1 MSSLTFADLERCYKQ
16 LSPGMQQYVDIKRQY
31 LDCILL
37 YRMGDFYE
45 TFVDDAVLT
54 SRALELILTVKS
66 CGLEEEKAPM
76 CGVPHHAA
84 QNYVS
89 RLVSAG
95 YKVAICEQNDKSEG
109 EKGLFK
115 RVVTRVI
122 TPGTIIDGE
131 MLVGSKNNYLLSVYF
146 DENKVGASYV
156 DISTGEFE
164 VINIEDNINEQLSD
178 LISRI
183 NPSEILSNEEGA
195 KLYNNLS
202 AVVLGARHASKYYDW
217 AYSLSRAR
225 SNLTEHFGENFE
237 KVYDL
242 KGLNNVIIASGALLE
257 YLKET
262 QKKTMS
268 NINKIKLV
276 RNGNFLTLDMNTR
289 RNLELTE
296 SNRDRKKTGSLLWVL
311 DKTKTSM
318 GARYLRKMIGEP
330 LQDLRQINRRLDAVE
345 ELSGN
350 LILRDKLSK
359 ALDQIFDIERISAKI
374 AYGNINPKE
383 VVTLGASLKK
393 IPALKEALSTASS
406 DLLVSLNNE
415 LVDLSQI
422 ESMIENA
429 FESEVS
435 ASMKDGGFIKA
446 GYNRELD
453 EYRNAKKN
461 GNDWLNKLQEKEI
474 EATGIKTLRIGY
486 NKVFGYYIEV
496 SKGQLEKVPLSYI
509 RKQTTVNGE
518 RFITEDLKQL
528 EDMIVGSGDKAIALE
543 KEIFKQIKEIL
554 LRYLKSFQAISQTIA
569 KIDFLNS
576 LASVA
581 VKNNYTRPNISKN
594 SKSISIVDG
603 RHPVVEQYLTS
614 GEFVSND
621 TNLDEDENRIM
632 VITGPNMSGKSTYMR
647 QVALITLLAHI
658 GSFVPAKKAE
668 VCFVDRI
675 FTRVGASDDL
685 ALGQSTFMVE
695 MSEVALILANAT
707 DKSLILLDE
716 IGRGTSTFDGLSI
729 AWSVIEYISKHFRA
743 KTLFATHYHELTELE
758 GVLDGVK
765 NYKIAVKEQGD
776 KVVFLRKIVRGGANK
791 SFGVEVA
798 RLAGVPQEV
807 IERAKEIS
815 QNLESVNQKL
825 DLNLFKDERKEK
837 SKLVTAS
844 ALSIL
849 SILKDIDINTL
860 TPLHAFDILNDLI
873 TKAKEN

>member
-1 MSSLTFADLERCYKQ
+1 MANLSFADLERLYKQ
-16 LSPGMQQYVDIKRQY
+16 LSPGMQQYVDIKRKY

-45 TFVDDAVLT
+45 TFADDAVIT
-54 SRALELILTVKS
+54 SRTLELILTVKS
-66 CGLEEEKAPM
+66 CGLEEDKAPM
-76 CGVPHHAA
+76 CGVPFHAV
-84 QNYVS
+84 QNYIS

-95 YKVAICEQNDKSEG
+95 NKVAICEQNEKPEG
-109 EKGLFK
+109 ERGLFK

-131 MLVGSKNNYLLSVYF
+131 MLVGGKNNYLLSVYF
-146 DENKVGASYV
+146 DNNKVGASYV

-164 VINIEDNINEQLSD
+164 VVNFEDEVKGQLND

-183 NPSEILSNEEGA
+183 NPSEILSNEEGVR
-195 KLYNNLS
+195 LYNSLS
-202 AVVLGARHASKYYDW
+202 AVTLGGTKANKYYDW
-217 AYSLSRAR
+217 AFSLSRAEN
-225 SNLTEHFGENFE
+225 NLKEQFGDNFE

-262 QKKTMS
+262 QKKNMT
-268 NINKIKLV
+268 NVNKIKVV

-296 SNRDRKKTGSLLWVL
+296 SSRDRKKTGSLLWVL

-330 LQDLRQINRRLDAVE
+330 LQDLKKINNRLDAVE
-345 ELSGN
+345 ELSSN

-359 ALDQIFDIERISAKI
+359 ALEQIFDIERISAKI

-393 IPALKEALSTASS
+393 LPAIRHALSQAKSE
-406 DLLVSLNNE
+406 LLRSLDGE

-422 ESMIENA
+422 ENMIEKA
-429 FESEVS
+429 FNDDVS
-435 ASMKDGGFIKA
+435 SSTKDGGFIRE
-446 GYNRELD
+446 GYNSELD

-461 GNDWLNKLQEKEI
+461 GNIWLEKLQAKEI

-496 SKGQLEKVPLSYI
+496 SKGQLEKVPLSYV

-528 EDMIVGSGDKAIALE
+528 EQTIVGSGEKAVALE
-543 KEIFKQIKEIL
+543 KEIYKQIKEIL

-576 LASVA
+576 LATVA
-581 VKNNYTRPNISKN
+581 VKNNYVRPKISKT
-594 SKSISIVDG
+594 SHSVSIVDG

-621 TNLDEDENRIM
+621 TNLDENENRIM

-647 QVALITLLAHI
+647 QVALITLLAHV

-776 KVVFLRKIVRGGANK
+776 RVVFLRKIVRGGANK

-860 TPLHAFDILNDLI
+860 TPLHAFDILNDLV